1 MAVGPAFSTLDFI
14 HVKKDAPK
22 ALSFSSKCFTCAGSG
37 ANCPRAMTV
46 PNLQVRRATIE
57 DIARLMP
64 LWQQEDLPWQA
75 LEKRFKEFQV
85 VEEPGGEL
93 LGALGLEISG
103 AEGRLHS
110 EVFAHPEQ
118 ADALR
123 DMLWERT
130 QVVAKNH
137 GLVRIWSQFAT
148 PFWHHSGFQYAPAET
163 LAKLPATFG
172 NGGQPWQ
179 FVQLRDEAV
188 APISIDKEFAAFKEL
203 ERENTQKV
211 LRQAKVL
218 KMVAAAVVMAVFIL
232 VALFFFSW
240 FKARSHMPR

>member
-1 MAVGPAFSTLDFI
+1 
-14 HVKKDAPK
+14 
-22 ALSFSSKCFTCAGSG
+22 
-37 ANCPRAMTV
+37 MTI
-46 PNLQVRRATIE
+46 PNLQVRRATVE
-57 DIARLMP
+57 DIARLVP

-103 AEGRLHS
+103 TEGRLHS

-123 DMLWERT
+123 DLLWERI
-130 QVVAKNH
+130 QVVARNH
-137 GLVRIWSQFAT
+137 GLVRVWSQFAT
-148 PFWHHSGFQYAPAET
+148 PFWHHSGFQYASAEVLT
-163 LAKLPATFG
+163 KLPAAFG
-172 NGGQPWQ
+172 DGGQPWQ
-179 FVQLRDEAV
+179 MVQLRDEAA
-188 APISIDKEFAAFKEL
+188 APVSVDKEFAAFKEM
-203 ERENTQKV
+203 ERENTQKM

-218 KMVAAAVVMAVFIL
+218 KMVAAVIVMAVFVL

-240 FKARSHMPR
+240 IKARSHMPR

>member
-1 MAVGPAFSTLDFI
+1 MNG
-14 HVKKDAPK
+14 
-22 ALSFSSKCFTCAGSG
+22 SSKGFTCAGAS
-37 ANCPRAMTV
+37 ANSPGAMTI
-46 PNLQVRRATIE
+46 PNVQVRRATVE
-57 DIARLMP
+57 DIARLVP

-75 LEKRFKEFQV
+75 LEKRFKEFQL

-103 AEGRLHS
+103 TEGRLHS

-123 DMLWERT
+123 DMLWERM

-137 GLVRIWSQFAT
+137 GLLRIWSQFAT
-148 PFWHHSGFQYAPAET
+148 PFWHHNGFQYASAET
-163 LAKLPATFG
+163 LAKLPAAFG

-179 FVQLRDEAV
+179 FVQLREEIA
-188 APISIDKEFAAFKEL
+188 APVSIDKEFAAFKEM
-203 ERENTQKV
+203 ERENTEKM

-218 KMVAAAVVMAVFIL
+218 KMVAAVIVMAVFIL
-232 VALFFFSW
+232 VALFFFTW
-240 FKARSHMPR
+240 FKTRGNMPR